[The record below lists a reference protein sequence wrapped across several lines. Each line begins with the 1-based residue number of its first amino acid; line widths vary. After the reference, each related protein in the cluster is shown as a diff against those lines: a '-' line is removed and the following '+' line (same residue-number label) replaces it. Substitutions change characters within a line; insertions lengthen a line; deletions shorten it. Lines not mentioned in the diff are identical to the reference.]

1 MRDTTIATLQKGHKS
16 LQEKY
21 LKVTSEKR
29 RKPQEELLYQARE
42 MKQQK
47 IEKERYSALK
57 SKQHKPLK
65 SIDDIKKGLKI
76 PSNDIPPV
84 SSSRKKLLPTGHNK
98 SKFDISNV
106 DIIDS
111 KSNDKEND
119 DMIISPEQPQIPSRD
134 VSVTILPPIEKTQIQ
149 KDLNISDDV
158 QLDEIN
164 NMMKDIIDQF

>member
-1 MRDTTIATLQKGHKS
+1 
-16 LQEKY
+16 
-21 LKVTSEKR
+21 
-29 RKPQEELLYQARE
+29 

-57 SKQHKPLK
+57 NKQHKPLK
-65 SIDDIKKGLKI
+65 SIEDINVKKAI
-76 PSNDIPPV
+76 RVPTNNIPPV
-84 SSSRKKLLPTGHNK
+84 NSSRKKLLPTGQNK

-106 DIIDS
+106 DILDS

-119 DMIISPEQPQIPSRD
+119 DMIITPEQPQIPSRD